1 MRSGSCGLRT
11 ADGRQP
17 NARMMLT
24 LELVVIGAVAGLL
37 SGMLGAGG
45 GFLVWL
51 LALVRVTMIGQGM
64 V

>member
-1 MRSGSCGLRT
+1 MFF
-11 ADGRQP
+11 A
-17 NARMMLT
+17 A
-24 LELVVIGAVAGLL
+24 ELIVIGAVTGLL

-51 LALVRVTMIGQGM
+51 LTLVGAYMIGQGI